1 MKKIV
6 LALTMLLL
14 ATGVAFAQSD
24 LQALAVVKLNKSE
37 TITLKQVKNRCDVYE
52 KQLRKALTSDE
63 RKMVLDTLIEEKL
76 MIQAAQKAGINIP
89 DSTVDQYFMQTM
101 SQSLGVQVTEKELN
115 DLLVKNQNKTLD
127 EVLIEQT
134 GMNRTDYKAYL
145 KNSLMMQQ
153 YVAYQSQEGL
163 QKVVPTDEEI
173 RLAYE
178 SNKSSFVWNDM
189 AKALLVRIPKDG
201 NLDANIR
208 SANNVLN
215 QYKEK
220 KLTVD
225 QILLH
230 SGAGDSGYAAAE
242 CMIIKNEESA
252 RSLGMSMQSLLTFFN
267 FAEGQASEVEETE
280 TDFRFMIFLKKYDA
294 KMLAIS
300 DIVQPDTTVTVYDY
314 IRSMLTQQK
323 QAAYLNQQVQVI
335 SKSLNTA
342 ENVELKKTGAALDKL
357 LKWGE

>member
-6 LALTMLLL
+6 LSLTMLFMV
-14 ATGVAFAQSD
+14 AGAAFAQSD

-37 TITLKQVKNRCDVYE
+37 SITLKQVKNRTEVYS
-52 KQLRKALTSDE
+52 KQLKRAITLEE
-63 RKMVLDTLIEEKL
+63 RKQVLDSLIEEKL

-89 DSTVDQYFMQTM
+89 DSTVDQYFMQSM

-115 DLLVKNQNKTLD
+115 DMLVKNQNKTLD

-134 GMNRTDYKAYL
+134 GMNKTDYKAYL

-178 SNKSSFVWNDM
+178 SNKASFVWNDM
-189 AKALLVRIPKDG
+189 AKALLVRVPKTTDIEG
-201 NLDANIR
+201 NIK
-208 SANNVLN
+208 SANNVMN
-215 QYKEK
+215 QYRDK

-225 QILLH
+225 QLLVQ
-230 SGAGDSGYAAAE
+230 SKLENADYAAAE
-242 CMIIKNEESA
+242 CTIIKNEESA
-252 RSLGMSMQSLLTFFN
+252 RSLGMSMQALLAFFD
-267 FAEGQASEVEETE
+267 FKEGQSSEVEETS
-280 TDFRFMIFLKKYDA
+280 TDYRFMIMIKKYDA

-314 IRSMLTQQK
+314 IRSILTQQK

-335 SKSLNTA
+335 SKSLNTS

-357 LKWGE
+357 LSWGE

>member
-6 LALTMLLL
+6 LALTMLFL
-14 ATGVAFAQSD
+14 ATGAMFAQSD
-24 LQALAVVKLNKSE
+24 LQALAIVKLNKNE
-37 TITLKQVKNRCDVYE
+37 TITLKQVKNRCEVYE
-52 KQLRKALTSDE
+52 KQLRKSLTADE
-63 RKMVLDTLIEEKL
+63 RKMVFDTLIEEKL

-134 GMNRTDYKAYL
+134 GMNRADYKTYL

-153 YVAYQSQEGL
+153 YVAYQSKEGL

-189 AKALLVRIPKDG
+189 AKAILVRIPKSA
-201 NLDANIR
+201 NLDSNIR
-208 SANNVLN
+208 TANDLLN

-225 QILLH
+225 QILIQ
-230 SGAGDSGYAAAE
+230 SQKEGAGYAVAE
-242 CMIIKNEESA
+242 CTMIKNEESA
-252 RSLGMSMQSLLTFFN
+252 RSLGMSMQALLTFFN
-267 FAEGQASEVEETE
+267 YKEGQASEVEETE

-300 DIVQPDTTVTVYDY
+300 DIVQPETTVTVYDY
-314 IRSMLTQQK
+314 IRSLLTQQK
-323 QAAYLNQQVQVI
+323 QAAYLNQQLQVI

-342 ENVELKKTGAALDKL
+342 ENVELKKSGAALEKL